1 MVLMIIAALVVLGL
15 CLGSFVNALV
25 WRVHEQE
32 QETAK
37 KKPSQKYLKK
47 LSITKG
53 RSICPHCQHELAA
66 KDLVPVVSWLYLRG
80 KCRYCHQPISWQ
92 YPLVESLTAILFVVS
107 YSCWPTGLGH
117 LYQQVLFG
125 LWLLLVTGFMA
136 LSVYDIRWYL
146 LPNRLLYP
154 LYAPAVV
161 WTAIVLSHVDKRPI
175 TVLVELAGALFI
187 GGGLFYGIYQLSR
200 GKWIGGG
207 DVRLGWLL
215 GLIVLTP
222 PRALL
227 FIFIAS
233 LLGCLVAIPLM
244 SNKRLKRS
252 SVVPFGPF
260 LMAGAFLT
268 VLFGARLLD
277 WYHATF
283 LNF

>member
-1 MVLMIIAALVVLGL
+1 MIIVALVLLGL

-32 QETAK
+32 HETAK
-37 KKPSQKYLKK
+37 KKPNQKYLKK

-66 KDLVPVVSWLYLRG
+66 KDLVPVFSWLYLRG
-80 KCRYCHQPISWQ
+80 KCRYCHKPISWL
-92 YPLVESLTAILFVVS
+92 YPLVELLTAVLFAVSYIWWPTSLTLV
-107 YSCWPTGLGH
+107 
-117 LYQQVLFG
+117 YQQVLFG
-125 LWLLLVTGFMA
+125 LWMVLVTGFMA
-136 LSVYDIRWYL
+136 LSVYDVRWYI

-154 LYAPAVV
+154 LYLPAGL
-161 WTAIVLSHVDKRPI
+161 WAGIILAHVDKR
-175 TVLVELAGALFI
+175 LSSGLLELAGALLI
-187 GGGLFYGIYQLSR
+187 GGGLFYAIYQLSQ

-222 PRALL
+222 ARALL
-227 FIFIAS
+227 FIFGAS
-233 LLGCLVAIPLM
+233 LLGCFVAIPLM
-244 SNKRLKRS
+244 VKKGLKAN

-268 VLFGARLLD
+268 VLFGASLLH